1 MRWGSCSSGGT
12 VWHCH
17 VAMSLDGM
25 IARADGSFDWLMP
38 YPPQEFGIEAFHAG
52 SDAVVMGRAT
62 YEIERAMEPWPHA
75 GKSVFVV
82 TSRPLVGAPARVEA
96 RSADLPAL
104 AAELGQR
111 GYRRIAVEGGGQLVR
126 GLIVI
131 GRLDVLEM
139 ALIPLVLGSGIP
151 LFPSGTP
158 ELSLRLVSCQP
169 RSGGALHLVYA
180 CSPAAASHTTLMRSS
195 AP

>member
-62 YEIERAMEPWPHA
+62 YEIERAMDPWPHA
-75 GKSVFVV
+75 GKRVLVV
-82 TSRPLVGAPARVEA
+82 TSRPIDDAPDLVEA
-96 RSADLPAL
+96 RSGDLPAL
-104 AAELGQR
+104 AAELEQG
-111 GYRRIAVEGGGQLVR
+111 GCHRIAVEGGGQLVR
-126 GLIVI
+126 GLIAI
-131 GRLDVLEM
+131 GKLDVLEM

-151 LFPSGTP
+151 LFPPGTL
-158 ELSLRLVSCQP
+158 ELPLRLVSCQP
-169 RSGGALHLVYA
+169 KSGGALHLVYA
-180 CSPAAASHTTLMRSS
+180 RR
-195 AP
+195 